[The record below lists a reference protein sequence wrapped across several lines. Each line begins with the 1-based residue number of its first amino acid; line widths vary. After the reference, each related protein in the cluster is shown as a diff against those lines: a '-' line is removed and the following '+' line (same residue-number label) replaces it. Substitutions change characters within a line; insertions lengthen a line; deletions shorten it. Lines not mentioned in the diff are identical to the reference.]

1 MIRLNLLQLWMR
13 FVKTEERR
21 IVLGTGTGT
30 PVGLPLEQKELRYLA
45 CKDRRDLPLD
55 LCELK
60 FEEKKKPDDP
70 LTFEGYA
77 SVWGRID
84 SYGDTVIKG
93 AFTEALKARRPMM
106 LYGHNPGRVI
116 GKWLET
122 EEDDKGLRVKGALT
136 PGNSDAADVGANLK
150 FGALNGQS
158 IGGYS
163 VDWEPQKNGGRLIKA
178 FDLYE
183 ISVVSMPAEQEA
195 RVDTASVKQ
204 MLDECEKLSDFEAFL
219 REAAGLSKSA
229 ATAMVA
235 RFSRIARGEPA
246 SEAESKQ
253 VGDLLELLK
262 TPLPKLETPQ

>member
-1 MIRLNLLQLWMR
+1 M
-13 FVKTEERR
+13 KTALKEW
-21 IVLGTGTGT
+21 I
-30 PVGLPLEQKELRYLA
+30 QKELRYLA
-45 CKDRRDLPLD
+45 CKDRRDLPLE

-60 FEEKKKPDDP
+60 FEEKKKADDP
-70 LTFEGYA
+70 VTFEGYA

-93 AFTEALKARRPMM
+93 AFGESLKARRPMM

-116 GKWLET
+116 GKWLDT
-122 EEDDKGLRVKGALT
+122 KEDDKGLFVKGALT

-163 VDWEPQKNGGRLIKA
+163 VDWESQKNGGRLIKK

-204 MLDECEKLSDFEAFL
+204 MLDECTKLSDMEAFL

-229 ATAMVA
+229 ARDLVA
-235 RFSRIARGEPA
+235 RFSRIARCETVSEGEGKA
-246 SEAESKQ
+246 I
-253 VGDLLELLK
+253 GELLDVFK
-262 TPLPKLETPQ
+262 TPLPKLETQS

>member
-1 MIRLNLLQLWMR
+1 MNPNLRLREL
-13 FVKTEERR
+13 
-21 IVLGTGTGT
+21 VL
-30 PVGLPLEQKELRYLA
+30 KELRFLA

-60 FEEKKKPDDP
+60 FEEKKAANDP
-70 LTFEGYA
+70 ITFEGYA
-77 SVWGRID
+77 SVWGRVD
-84 SYGDTVIKG
+84 SYGDTVLKG
-93 AFTEALKARRPMM
+93 AFADSLKERRPMM

-116 GKWLET
+116 GKWLDYK
-122 EEDDKGLRVKGALT
+122 EDDKGLYVKGALT

-158 IGGYS
+158 IGGYTT
-163 VDWEPQKNGGRLIKA
+163 DWESQKDGGRIIKR

-204 MLDECEKLSDFEAFL
+204 MLDECDKLSDFEAFL

-229 ATAMVA
+229 ATSMVA

-246 SEAESKQ
+246 SEGENKAIS
-253 VGDLLELLK
+253 ELLTVFQ
-262 TPLPKLETPQ
+262 TPLPKLETIR

>member
-1 MIRLNLLQLWMR
+1 M
-13 FVKTEERR
+13 KTALREW
-21 IVLGTGTGT
+21 I
-30 PVGLPLEQKELRYLA
+30 QKELRYLA

-60 FEEKKKPDDP
+60 FEEKKKEGDP

-93 AFTEALKARRPMM
+93 AFDESLKARRPMM

-116 GKWLET
+116 GKWLDT
-122 EEDDKGLRVKGALT
+122 KEDDKGLFVKGALT

-163 VDWEPQKNGGRLIKA
+163 VDWESQKSGGRLIKK

-229 ATAMVA
+229 ATSMVA

-253 VGDLLELLK
+253 FGEFLELLN
-262 TPLPKLETPQ
+262 TPLPKLETQA